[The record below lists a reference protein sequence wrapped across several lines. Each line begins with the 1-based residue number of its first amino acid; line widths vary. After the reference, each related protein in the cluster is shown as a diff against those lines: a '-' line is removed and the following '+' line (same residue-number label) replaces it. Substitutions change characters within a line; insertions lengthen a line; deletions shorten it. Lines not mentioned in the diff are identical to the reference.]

1 MRVEEDFGSRIR
13 TALQKECSNIS
24 ASEGLKSRIDEEI
37 CKKQE
42 ENSMKHL
49 SVKKMCIGVA
59 AACLL
64 VSGITVFAGGA
75 SYFVSSSG
83 IDPEYTD
90 YQDIS
95 KAEKELGYA
104 VDSVERFVNGYVFD
118 GVSVESI
125 DAYTEETGKIYSIPT
140 LDVRYRKDGNL
151 IELSA
156 NRKIENGMDGT
167 EEKQPDAVRTCGD
180 IILRY
185 DEYTDKIV
193 PDSYELTE
201 EDKTNEQ
208 RDDYNIIY
216 RSVSVTQEEADGTK
230 SEQIITDGE
239 NAETTEADEVKQG
252 SYVIS
257 EDGTVTAN
265 THGTQDNEQYVI
277 LGAFD
282 ICIRQR
288 IVVSWEKDG
297 IAYQLTGNDL
307 GMSAEEMLDMAEE
320 ILRAE

>member
-1 MRVEEDFGSRIR
+1 MRAEEDFSSRIR

-24 ASEGLKSRIDEEI
+24 ASEGLKSRIDETI

-49 SVKKMCIGVA
+49 SAKKICISVA

-83 IDPEYTD
+83 MEPEYTD
-90 YQDIS
+90 YQDMS

-104 VDSVERFVNGYVFD
+104 VDSVERFANGYVFD

-125 DAYTEETGKIYSIPT
+125 DSYTQETGKTYSIPA

-151 IELSA
+151 IDLRA
-156 NRKIENGMDGT
+156 NKKVENGMDGT
-167 EEKQPDAVRTCGD
+167 EVKQPDVVRTCGD
-180 IILRY
+180 TTLRY

-193 PDSYELTE
+193 PASYELTQ
-201 EDKTNEQ
+201 EDMINEQ
-208 RDDYNIIY
+208 RDDYNIVY
-216 RSVSVTQEEADGTK
+216 MSVAVTQEEADGTK

-239 NAETTEADEVKQG
+239 NAEVTDTDEVKQG

-257 EDGTVTAN
+257 EDGTVTVT
-265 THGTQDNEQYVI
+265 THDMQNNEQYVI
-277 LGAFD
+277 TDEFD

-288 IVVSWEKDG
+288 MVVSWEKDG

-320 ILRAE
+320 ILKAE